1 MPFLQT
7 LDTSIQELTI
17 VNIKGVHPALS
28 KKSCLLIPVSARSP
42 SALILF
48 CLVFKFNYQWNSES
62 KKGVSPFF
70 KRPIIILASVSI
82 LIRGFSL
89 VCCYCS
95 CEVGGFPVS
104 LSLHDPRYTKDWL
117 VFHEIHCW
125 LCSRDVYSEQRLKV
139 LELLNF
145 CVSWLIFI
153 LFSKIAMQLR
163 LSLHRVS

>member
-28 KKSCLLIPVSARSP
+28 KKSCLLIPVSARSS

-95 CEVGGFPVS
+95 CEVGGFPGFTFAARPAVHKRLTCFPWNS
-104 LSLHDPRYTKDWL
+104 LLALLPWCVQRTEIEGAWASQFLCKLAY
-117 VFHEIHCW
+117 FH
-125 LCSRDVYSEQRLKV
+125 S
-139 LELLNF
+139 
-145 CVSWLIFI
+145 IF
-153 LFSKIAMQLR
+153 
-163 LSLHRVS
+163 